1 MAASLNAISSASAS
15 ASASESAGGLSFFK
29 YFIILLVL
37 GVLGLTLFLYLEK
50 PADKDI
56 TQIYDPILN
65 YLGLGTGTGTGT
77 GTGIS
82 QKLVETPKQN
92 TESVQKLEKILNEK
106 KVVNNIDKDNND
118 ASKAVK
124 KPTKK
129 SVVVP
134 EPIETQLTKPKS
146 KAGFCYIGEDRGVR
160 SCVNVGE
167 GDICMSGDIFP
178 SQEICINP
186 SLRE

>member
-65 YLGLGTGTGTGT
+65 YLGLGTGT